1 MRQRQNIIKFQWK
14 YNELGTLLNTI
25 QGKNIS
31 SLIYDKMYCIVKDNL
46 FLVYVVKML
55 GGEGGCSKFIIF
67 PLKFNDILPL
77 SHSLS
82 VNNTIH
88 FIIN

>member
-1 MRQRQNIIKFQWK
+1 
-14 YNELGTLLNTI
+14 
-25 QGKNIS
+25 
-31 SLIYDKMYCIVKDNL
+31 MYCIVKDNL

-82 VNNTIH
+82 VVSLIFTQYIQG
-88 FIIN
+88 IYSQCV